1 MQDSVGPESLKHI
14 ILGPEVDKGHVL
26 SFASPSDT
34 WFTRCVDTED
44 SGEGNPDY
52 SVISVV
58 LTPAF
63 HPDDVKTMSLRDVLK
78 HGI

>member
-1 MQDSVGPESLKHI
+1 MGPESLKHV

-26 SFASPSDT
+26 SFASPADT
-34 WFTRCVDTED
+34 WFTRCVDTD
-44 SGEGNPDY
+44 SGEGSLDY

-63 HPDDVKTMSLRDVLK
+63 HPDDVKTMSLKDVLN
-78 HGI
+78 HRGN

>member
-1 MQDSVGPESLKHI
+1 MIKDSVGPESLKHI

-26 SFASPSDT
+26 SFASPADT
-34 WFTRCVDTED
+34 WFTRCVDTV
-44 SGEGNPDY
+44 EGSLDY

-63 HPDDVKTMSLRDVLK
+63 HPDDVQTMSLREVLAQSS
-78 HGI
+78 